1 MPEHL
6 HDHYLSCTKDFL
18 NIVSVT
24 FIDKTE
30 PSHSLQKE
38 QYWRHILQTNA
49 TPALNIADGVSW
61 SMFNLLNFHG
71 IDF

>member
-30 PSHSLQKE
+30 PSHSLQTE
-38 QYWRHILQTNA
+38 QYWRPILQTNA
-49 TPALNIADGVSW
+49 TPGLNIEDGVSW